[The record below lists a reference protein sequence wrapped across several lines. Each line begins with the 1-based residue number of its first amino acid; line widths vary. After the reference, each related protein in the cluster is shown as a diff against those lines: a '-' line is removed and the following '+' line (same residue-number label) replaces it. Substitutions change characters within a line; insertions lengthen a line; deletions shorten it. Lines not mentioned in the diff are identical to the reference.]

1 MKNTS
6 KATKITLRT
15 IVSIFI
21 GLLLVISSVGL
32 FLTINNKPENP
43 LEVENPLDFSIDTW
57 DGETIT
63 STDWKSGEQFA
74 NRGDKAFTINSAEA
88 FVYFIDRVNNHAD
101 EYNYFEG
108 YTVYLNSS
116 IDLAGHKINSI
127 GTETSPFK
135 GTFDGGYYTLY
146 NAVLSGDGLFEYTDN
161 ANIKNIGLYNATINS
176 SKEFVGGLIGNAVNT
191 NIENSFIRLN
201 SITGTN
207 NVAGLVGTYTSNNGK
222 HHIKQSF
229 VDSSLEG
236 ENISGLIGKILT
248 NGSSQNTVILEDNYY
263 TQSNKAV
270 GTIDESD
277 FVNQETTFK
286 ATNIN
291 DFANLD
297 YGKYEDGYIW
307 NDYTFIENSRELDF
321 NFPILYQFN
330 KVYMTGSGYE
340 NVIIDEK
347 TGEIKNVETI
357 AESFEILDTNSKAE
371 VNIIVEK
378 VFMDTTAVATGTSEI
393 TLNASVDTTII
404 RGNNEENLIV
414 SAENSTLILGNEVV
428 NANTPEIVIDGN
440 RDKVESLGLD
450 SGAAVYAC
458 GYDITI
464 YDNVTIK
471 DNINNTTSYGGG
483 ICLDIRSMSETEI
496 VEIDYGKIENCEAE
510 YGGGIC
516 IIDGVF
522 DIGEDFIVQGC
533 TAEYGGGFAIIDE
546 IEEVNPAYEALHLK
560 YEDKQRTADYIARF
574 NYPGRIINTSVSGTY
589 TGNTGQSNGGGGYLK
604 GASSSRTHT
613 FTGVSIYSNSATN
626 GGGAYFEGSGTA
638 NLNSSSKIY
647 SNTASTCGGG
657 LWTSISTCTINSCS
671 IYSNRA
677 GSTEDANSGQE
688 GGGIYFRQGTLNLT
702 GAKIYN
708 NIAGRGG
715 GIFKQSW
722 TEGAATLSLQNMS
735 SAKIYNNT
743 NTWDSTSWKN
753 VYFYGQ
759 NTDGVYYRYV
769 NIYYRSGSSNK
780 SETDIKLQY
789 LDRINNLLADDVTY
803 SSQTWNCVGYSTEQ
817 DATAEYD
824 VSSGYLFTYPVD
836 GSSESNYSTSDETLY
851 NTASEK
857 DLYTVYSRSFTATFN
872 AGSGTCSTSSLSAK
886 AYASRN
892 FGTINY
898 GTITLPTAT
907 REGYTF
913 NGWSTSSTG
922 TSGTAAGTSV
932 TLSADKTYYATWSRQ
947 AYCRG
952 YKTSDSDYV
961 DGTTKSK
968 SCAYNGSITSV
979 SATAPSAPTKSGYV
993 FQGWALTAASTTVSY
1008 SAGASV
1014 PVTVSDS
1021 VLTMK
1026 SLYAVWGL
1034 NYTVTYDANGGTVS
1048 PTSQTVTKRY
1058 SYKLMQ
1064 ASVAYASL
1072 PTPTRD
1078 GYTFKYW
1085 GTSATATSGY
1095 SGGTSLS
1102 VSSSQTL
1109 YAIWEKDQATN
1120 SWTTALNMGSFTYG
1134 DSATSPVAVAEYGTV
1149 IFTYK
1154 AEGEDEFTTTK
1165 PIIAGTHTVKAVV
1178 EETDNYTGLEAT
1190 VTYTVSKRAIT
1201 ITADSASKVYDG
1213 TALTNNNVS
1222 LTNGTIAYGQSA
1234 TYSASGS
1241 ITNVGSTAN
1250 IPNVEIKSGTT
1261 DVTSNYVVTKIN
1273 GTLTV
1278 TMADNTVV
1286 VLANIITYNGSAQ
1299 ALVSVSGNKGTMHY
1313 NVGAQATTSSSST
1326 IPTRTNAGAYVVYW
1340 LCEGNSNYKEL
1351 SGNVTVTIKA
1361 KNISGVSITNVNETY
1376 TYTASA
1382 ITPIPTVTDTVLSD
1396 VLVKDTDYTVSYT
1409 NNTNVG
1415 TATIT
1420 ITGKGN
1426 YTGTATKTFTIAG
1439 LGVTIVSSGN
1449 GTVSPQNIANVPTGA
1464 VITVKDNTLVINGTT
1479 VTATPNAGY
1488 VFNNWTGLPANNTVT
1503 GAVTITANFIKLHTV
1518 TLSITGI
1525 ESGEVVTLSLGGE
1538 KVYTT
1543 NVTNEKI
1550 YVVNNT
1556 SMSFNMSIGEDRMLN
1571 ILKDGAYTRSWY
1583 ENGTYNLN
1591 NITSDKSIEFRFVDT
1606 VTVNVN
1612 INNNTELNSD
1622 VTITTQGNNGI
1633 GQTEKGDYVIDT
1645 NQTPIINISNNV
1657 QTQGTIWG
1665 FVAKTE
1671 EGTIFVPA
1679 DDEEGSIVYIGTSE
1693 DNKKQY
1699 EIKDITITNIQVVV
1713 AQPATVTITA
1723 KGEGETTITSAEG
1736 YSKSITSIGSYPLYE
1751 GNWTVRGASVTIG
1764 GKTYSDGDV
1773 ITIKL
1778 DAKGNPIVSAASV

>member
-6 KATKITLRT
+6 KLTKITLRT

-63 STDWKSGEQFA
+63 SMDWKSGEQFA

-88 FVYFIDRVNNHAD
+88 FAYFIDRVNNHAD

-146 NAVLSGDGLFEYTDN
+146 NAVLSGNGLFEYTDN
-161 ANIKNIGLYNATINS
+161 ATIKNIGLYNATINS
-176 SKEFVGGLIGNAVNT
+176 SKEFIGGLIGNAVNT

-236 ENISGLIGKILT
+236 ENISGLVGRILT
-248 NGSSQNTVILEDNYY
+248 NQSSQNTVILEDNYY

-330 KVYMTGSGYE
+330 KVFMTGSGYE
-340 NVIIDEK
+340 NVINDEK

-357 AESFEILDTNSKAE
+357 AESFEILDANSKAE

-404 RGNNEENLIV
+404 RGDNQENLIV

-546 IEEVNPAYEALHLK
+546 IEEVNTAYEALHSK
-560 YEDKQRTADYIARF
+560 YEDKQRSADYMARF
-574 NYPGRIINTSVSGTY
+574 NYPARIINTSVSGTY

-647 SNTASTCGGG
+647 SNKVTSEGAG
-657 LWTSISTCTINSCS
+657 LWTGIQNCNLNSCS
-671 IYSNRA
+671 IYSNYIDCDTTGITA
-677 GSTEDANSGQE
+677 TTEWD
-688 GGGIYFRQGTLNLT
+688 GGGILMRQGTLDIN

-708 NIAGRGG
+708 NTAANGG
-715 GIFKQSW
+715 GVYKTSW
-722 TEGAATLSLQNMS
+722 VNGTTCVIKNINS
-735 SAKIYNNT
+735 SKIYNNT
-743 NTWDSTSWKN
+743 SKLGYSAGHNTSGMYERN
-753 VYFYGQ
+753 VY
-759 NTDGVYYRYV
+759 VYY
-769 NIYYRSGSSNK
+769 NSTNEKIN
-780 SETDIKLQY
+780 LHY
-789 LDRINNLLADDVTY
+789 LDSISARETVTKNGK
-803 SSQTWNCVGYSTEQ
+803 TWNFEGYSDAN
-817 DATAEYD
+817 DATAEYTK
-824 VSSGYLFTYPVD
+824 YCLTYPWD
-836 GSSESNYSTSDETLY
+836 STESGTINY
-851 NTASEK
+851 TAAEWTYLDDK
-857 DLYTVYSRSFTATFN
+857 NIYTVYSSSYTATFN
-872 AGSGTCSTSSLSAK
+872 AGSGSCSTSSLSAK
-886 AYASRN
+886 VNANYKIS
-892 FGTINY
+892 TYSY

-993 FQGWALTAASTTVSY
+993 FQGWATSSTSRSASY
-1008 SAGASV
+1008 SAGTSV
-1014 PVTVSDS
+1014 SVSVSDS

-1034 NYTVTYDANGGTVS
+1034 NYTVTYDANGGTVT
-1048 PTSQTVTKRY
+1048 PTSQIVTKEY
-1058 SYKLMQ
+1058 NYTLTYTTS
-1064 ASVAYASL
+1064 AYASL
-1072 PTPTRD
+1072 PTPTRE

-1095 SGGTSLS
+1095 SAGTSLS
-1102 VSSSQTL
+1102 VSSSRTL

-1234 TYSASGS
+1234 TYSANGS

-1286 VLANIITYNGSAQ
+1286 VLANTITYNGSAQ
-1299 ALVSVSGNKGTMHY
+1299 ALVSVSGDQGEMHY
-1313 NVGAQATTSSSST
+1313 NIGSQATDISSNL
-1326 IPTRTNAGAYVVYW
+1326 IPERTNAGTYVVYW
-1340 LCEGNSNYKEL
+1340 LCEGNSNYKSA
-1351 SGNVTVTIKA
+1351 SGNVSVIINPKD
-1361 KNISGVSITNVNETY
+1361 ISGSTISNIDDSY
-1376 TYTASA
+1376 IYTASK
-1382 ITPIPTVTDTVLSD
+1382 ITPIPLVTDVELSNE
-1396 VLVKDTDYTVSYT
+1396 LVKDVDYSVVYS
-1409 NNTNVG
+1409 NNVNVG
-1415 TATIT
+1415 TAYVLVN
-1420 ITGKGN
+1420 GEGN
-1426 YTGTATKTFTIAG
+1426 YTGSIIKSFNIVG
-1439 LGVTIVSSGN
+1439 LVVTITSSGN
-1449 GTVSPQNIANVPTGA
+1449 GTVSPNRVEDVPTGSI
-1464 VITVKDNTLVINGTT
+1464 ITVNGNTLLINGTT
-1479 VTATPNAGY
+1479 VTATPINGY
-1488 VFNNWTGLPANNTVT
+1488 AFNGWTGLPLNNIITDST
-1503 GAVTITANFIKLHTV
+1503 TITANFIKLHTV

-1525 ESGEVVTLSLGGE
+1525 ESGEVVTLSLGSE
-1538 KVYTT
+1538 KVYAT

-1550 YVVNNT
+1550 YVINNT
-1556 SMSFNMSIGEDRMLN
+1556 SMSFNMTIGEDRMLN

-1583 ENGTYNLN
+1583 ENGTYNLD
-1591 NITSDKSIEFRFVDT
+1591 NITSDKAIEFRFVDT

-1671 EGTIFVPA
+1671 GGTIFVPA
-1679 DDEEGSIVYIGTSE
+1679 DDKEGSIVYIGTSE
-1693 DNKKQY
+1693 DDKKQY
-1699 EIKDITITNIQVVV
+1699 EIKDTTITNIQVVV
-1713 AQPATVTITA
+1713 AQPAAVTITA
-1723 KGEGETTITSAEG
+1723 KGEGTTTITSAEG
-1736 YSKSITSIGSYPLYE
+1736 YSKSITSIGTYPLYE
-1751 GNWTVRGASVTIG
+1751 GNWTVNGAVVTIG
-1764 GKTYSDGDV
+1764 EKTYTNGDV

-1778 DAKGNPIVSAASV
+1778 DASGNPIVSAVSA